1 MSPDVFL
8 SRQNPPV
15 RYDGYHF
22 QGTPLQILAALITL
36 NATRSWDAETAS
48 FVYDQH
54 QTPDFIAGPV
64 TAATTSPVMVSRERV
79 AMEAVHA
86 TEKTGNLLLTWAAV
100 DHLNDVRM
108 AKGGG
113 VAYVPAPDFDL
124 LAFQHT
130 PTGEVARQIKADRAI
145 LSAATFATGE
155 EPPLEMKQRAWFDT
169 KAAFDSLNA
178 YAVK

>member
-15 RYDGYHF
+15 RYDGSHF
-22 QGTPLQILAALITL
+22 QGTPAEIVAALISL
-36 NATRSWDAETAS
+36 NATRSWSPETAT

-54 QTPDFIAGPV
+54 ETEDFIPGPV
-64 TAATTSPVMVSRERV
+64 TAATTSPMMVTRERV

-86 TEKTGNLLLTWAAV
+86 AEKTGNLPSIWTAI

-113 VAYVPAPDFDL
+113 VAYVAAPDFDL

-130 PTGEVARQIKADRAI
+130 PTGEIARQIKADRAI
-145 LSAATFATGE
+145 LSATTFATGE

-169 KAAFDSLNA
+169 KDSFDSLNA